1 MEHQIQHAT
10 DIIIGKIALSSFD
23 NAIIHGGSAYACVDD
38 VGMCLNV
45 SDATEVSSNI
55 FASR

>member
-1 MEHQIQHAT
+1 MEHQIQHTT

-23 NAIIHGGSAYACVDD
+23 NAIIYGGWAYACFDD

-45 SDATEVSSNI
+45 SDATGGFEQH
-55 FASR
+55 FCL